1 MKMFHW
7 NDLDSCANYAR
18 GDAIVMAENE
28 DSARIK
34 LREALQAWMAENR
47 EWQWLHGD
55 EEDRAELEAKI
66 EVDVAKAPHMVTDDP
81 TGIIVPG
88 SR

>member
-55 EEDRAELEAKI
+55 EESRGARGQDR
-66 EVDVAKAPHMVTDDP
+66 V
-81 TGIIVPG
+81 
-88 SR
+88 SRHVFRAGRRMASLASM